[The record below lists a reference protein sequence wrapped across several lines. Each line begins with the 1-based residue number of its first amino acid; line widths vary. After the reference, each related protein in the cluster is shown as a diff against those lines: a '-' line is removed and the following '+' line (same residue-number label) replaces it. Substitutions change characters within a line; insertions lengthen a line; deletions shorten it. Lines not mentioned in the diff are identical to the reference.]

1 MKKILFMLAAVLIGA
16 TSTAQSVIGTIDAD
30 YILSQMPE
38 MAQVNQELEAY
49 GQELQ
54 TDLQETIQQYEQQVE
69 VYQTENE
76 SYTDTLRQEK
86 EQEIIALENE
96 IQGFRQ
102 KAQVMMQMKRNE
114 ITNPLYEKINE
125 AMLAVIQEDGYTQI
139 LHAGSNALAFSA
151 EGSDI
156 TLKVMNRLGIEAPD
170 TTDATE

>member
-1 MKKILFMLAAVLIGA
+1 MKKILFLLAAVLVGT

-30 YILSQMPE
+30 YILNQMPE
-38 MAQVNQELEAY
+38 MVQVNQELEAY

-54 TDLQETIQQYEQQVE
+54 TDLQETIQQYEEQVGI
-69 VYQTENE
+69 YQTENE
-76 SYTDTLRQEK
+76 NYTETQRQEK
-86 EQEIIALENE
+86 EQEIMALENE

-114 ITNPLYEKINE
+114 ITDPLYGKINE

-139 LHAGSNALAFSA
+139 FHAGSNALAFSA

-156 TLKVMNRLGIEAPD
+156 TVKVMNLLGIEA
-170 TTDATE
+170 TE

>member
-16 TSTAQSVIGTIDAD
+16 TSSAQSVIGTIDAD
-30 YILSQMPE
+30 YILNQMPE
-38 MAQVNQELEAY
+38 MAQVNQELETY

-54 TDLQETIQQYEQQVE
+54 TELQETIRQYEEQVGI
-69 VYQTENE
+69 YQAENE
-76 SYTDTLRQEK
+76 NYTETQRQEK
-86 EQEIIALENE
+86 EQEIMALENE

-114 ITNPLYEKINE
+114 ITDPLYAKINE

-139 LHAGSNALAFSA
+139 FHAGSNALAFSA

-156 TLKVMNRLGIEAPD
+156 TTKVLGLLGIEP
-170 TTDATE
+170 TE